1 MSKTSDQPTGE
12 IWGRREYLIASGWLL
27 LAIVLLLLPFCLP
40 CGQETCAPTEPE
52 RPILHA
58 LPWALGGGL
67 LGALLSVLSIQMV
80 QGSLKQRVR
89 RGLVFEPPV
98 GALVAFFVYLGAQLG
113 IVTFNMGESTSNS
126 EFARW
131 VLLGGLSGFAWD
143 VVIGRVR
150 ARIADAQ
157 EGA

>member
-1 MSKTSDQPTGE
+1 MSSTSEQKTGE
-12 IWGRREYLIASGWLL
+12 IWGRREYLFGFVWLV
-27 LAIVLLLLPFCLP
+27 LAAVLLVLPFCIACP
-40 CGQETCAPTEPE
+40 NGTCTSTE
-52 RPILHA
+52 RSILRA
-58 LPWALGGGL
+58 LPWALGGGI
-67 LGALLSVLSIQMV
+67 LGALLSILTIQMV

-98 GALVAFFVYLGAQLG
+98 GALVAFFVYLGAQLD
-113 IVTFNMGESTSNS
+113 IVTFNVTASSTS

-143 VVIGRVR
+143 VVVGRVR
-150 ARIADAQ
+150 ARITDAT